1 MALRLSLGRDFA
13 WLWRAYA
20 VSSLGTM
27 LALDAFPMIAV
38 LALHVDAARVS
49 LIAVAGG
56 AAAALLAF
64 PLGPWVE
71 YRPKRRLMVNSDLVR
86 FAALA
91 TVPLAYL
98 AGALTYTQLLV
109 VSVVV
114 ALANIVFVGASGSHL
129 KALVSDERL
138 GDANG
143 SFESVNWLSTAV
155 GPPSG
160 GALIGVFGPVATV
173 VLNALSFLGSALAIR
188 RIERPEPAPPERRP
202 GTSRRA
208 EIAEGWRVIATNREL
223 RMLFAAS
230 TLSNSLIMAVAP
242 LMTFR
247 MMNDLGFSPLE
258 YGLGVGVPC
267 VGGLLGARLSRP
279 LVARFGMRAVLI
291 VSGAGRLPG
300 LLGLAFVGPG
310 LPGLLVF
317 MLAQGDLI
325 VGSAIYSPAFATR
338 RLQLSGERTTAR
350 VLTAWKVGGQVGIAA
365 ATLVWAGL
373 AAATDART
381 AVAVAGVLI
390 MGTVV
395 FLPWRTSDAPPQSE
409 HEAESGAEGES
420 DHEAESGHGAEPG
433 HDAESEH
440 EPAKAEA
447 GTAGTAGGG

>member
-20 VSSLGTM
+20 VSALGTW

-71 YRPKRRLMVNSDLVR
+71 YRPKRRLMVRSDLVR

-98 AGALTYTQLLV
+98 ADALTYTHLLV
-109 VSVVV
+109 VAVVV
-114 ALANIVFVGASGSHL
+114 AVANIVFVGASGSHL
-129 KALVSDERL
+129 KALVPNDRL

-143 SFESVNWLSTAV
+143 SFESVNWLSTAI

-160 GALIGVFGPVATV
+160 GALIGLFGPVATV
-173 VLNALSFLGSALAIR
+173 VLNALSFLGSAFAIR
-188 RIERPEPAPPERRP
+188 RIERPEPAPPERRA

-208 EIAEGWRVIATNREL
+208 EIAAGWRVIAADREL
-223 RMLFAAS
+223 RLLFAA
-230 TLSNSLIMAVAP
+230 TVLSNSLIMAVSP

-247 MMNDLGFSPLE
+247 MIDDLGFSPLE

-267 VGGLLGARLSRP
+267 LGGLLGARVSRP
-279 LVARFGMRAVLI
+279 LVARFGLRAVL
-291 VSGAGRLPG
+291 VGSGAGRLPG
-300 LLGLAFVGPG
+300 LLGLALVGPG
-310 LPGLLVF
+310 PLGLLVF
-317 MLAQGDLI
+317 MVSQLDLI
-325 VGSAIYSPAFATR
+325 VGSGIFTPAFATR
-338 RLQLSGERTTAR
+338 RLELSGDRTTAR

-365 ATLVWAGL
+365 ATLAWAGL
-373 AAATDART
+373 AAATGART
-381 AVAVAGVLI
+381 AVAVAGVLV
-390 MGTVV
+390 MGSVV
-395 FLPWRTSDAPPQSE
+395 FLPWRTPAAPAQP
-409 HEAESGAEGES
+409 EAESESVAQGAE
-420 DHEAESGHGAEPG
+420 AR
-433 HDAESEH
+433 
-440 EPAKAEA
+440 A
-447 GTAGTAGGG
+447 GSVG